1 MLSLMLGPGG
11 YDRSVITLHLPVV
24 CPFGITQK
32 GLRWTSTPGL
42 NGPMKRLASFSLVKY
57 LLITARFD
65 KADCIFDLDEDKLL
79 ITLETNPETFS
90 KAGNNKIPVNTI
102 RMNSKCCLPCRNIQ
116 WSCNLLCSNAWLRT
130 DKIGQQESKNN
141 KSPVYR
147 YTPDWIPI
155 PTWGERPHNYSKYYN
170 NYYTTFLALNL

>member
-57 LLITARFD
+57 LSITARFD
-65 KADCIFDLDEDKLL
+65 KADRIFDLDEDNCWSHLKPIQKLSVRPVVIKSRWIL
-79 ITLETNPETFS
+79 SGWTASAACHAETFS
-90 KAGNNKIPVNTI
+90 GVVTSCAVMHDSEPTKLDNRSPKTI
-102 RMNSKCCLPCRNIQ
+102 NRQYIGTHQIGYLYQHGEKDHTTIISIIIII
-116 WSCNLLCSNAWLRT
+116 LLS
-130 DKIGQQESKNN
+130 
-141 KSPVYR
+141 
-147 YTPDWIPI
+147 
-155 PTWGERPHNYSKYYN
+155 
-170 NYYTTFLALNL
+170 